1 MDNKVTELRDENLD
15 DVSGGKIV
23 GTTSYGYPVDD
34 KGNVT
39 FTDKTG
45 QSIVLSAP
53 VWNSLKSHYTH
64 TGGNP
69 EAYLKDVTID
79 EMKKAQLIPANPF
92 GL

>member
-1 MDNKVTELRDENLD
+1 M
-15 DVSGGKIV
+15 SGKSV
-23 GTTSYGYPVDD
+23 
-34 KGNVT
+34 
-39 FTDKTG
+39 
-45 QSIVLSAP
+45 VLSAP

-79 EMKKAQLIPANPF
+79 ELKKAQLIPSNPF